1 MASAVGMAVLDV
13 IEEDGCQ
20 EISDRVGTHLLK
32 GLENLRSEF
41 EVSTHLLSSIYS
53 DRHSRMDFTPRFDIF
68 PL

>member
-41 EVSTHLLSSIYS
+41 EVSTHLLSSIYVLCI
-53 DRHSRMDFTPRFDIF
+53 R
-68 PL
+68 